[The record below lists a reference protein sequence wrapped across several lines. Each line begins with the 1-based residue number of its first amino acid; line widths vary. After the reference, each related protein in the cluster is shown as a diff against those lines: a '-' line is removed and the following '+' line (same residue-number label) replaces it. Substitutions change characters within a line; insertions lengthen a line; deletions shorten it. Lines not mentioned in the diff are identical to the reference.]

1 MTGKNK
7 PNPNGANKTTSDP
20 REQTCWDLYVESINA
35 GKENAYQAA
44 IDAGYAEDS
53 ARNIT
58 LTGWFKERKEKLKRK
73 ELVSKAEKVFIKT
86 LDYKTD
92 NGKGKIDSQLLRV
105 QTDVAKFIASTQGK
119 NDGYGNL
126 PELKDNDVVMIVL
139 NN

>member
-7 PNPNGANKTTSDP
+7 PNPNGANATTPDS
-20 REQTCWDLYVESINA
+20 RQQVCWDLYVKSINE
-35 GKENAYQAA
+35 GKENAQQAA
-44 IDAGYAEDS
+44 LDAGYEKTS
-53 ARNIT
+53 AANIT
-58 LTGWFKERKEKLKRK
+58 LTGWFLERKEKLKRK

-86 LDYKTD
+86 LDYNTEDKE
-92 NGKGKIDSQLLRV
+92 GKIDSQLLRV

-119 NDGYGNL
+119 NDGYSNL